1 MKERYERRKIMEKKK
16 ITIGYLMSEDFEPT
30 PFKEMADAD
39 KLAIWK
45 HRMAI
50 MQENGKNVKSKGVMQ
65 HLARRIRNLE
75 DKMATA

>member
-1 MKERYERRKIMEKKK
+1 MTMTREK
-16 ITIGYLMSEDFEPT
+16 ITIGYLMSEDYKPQ

-45 HRMAI
+45 HRLAV
-50 MQENGKNVKSKGVMQ
+50 MQGNGKNIKSKGAMQ

-75 DKMATA
+75 SKMATA

>member
-1 MKERYERRKIMEKKK
+1 
-16 ITIGYLMSEDFEPT
+16 
-30 PFKEMADAD
+30 MADAD